1 MAQSIQ
7 TIREKRDEIREK
19 IKALN
24 LKNYEN
30 QGFGAENEYTYKGLI
45 GGVESLLTDLST
57 LTQYENKFIKLSN
70 YSERKQIADNLIN
83 ILSYLESPAN
93 LYSYIENLKIIL
105 RSYNIRNFSE
115 NLIQF
120 EKEIDDVKRAR
131 VELEEVLAISSEL
144 EEKITDK
151 SDEIVKLYDEAEEK
165 LDDIQKKFKDIKD
178 ELESVSRKTEDA
190 QSLNEELEEIKK
202 TADSYLTDITDFRTK
217 SESNQKLIDNFATK
231 IQDRDKRLT
240 ELEQK
245 IIENN
250 ATLVKYEE
258 EREKILKE
266 AEALIESAKTALNYK
281 TAEGLSAS
289 FSEQYKNS
297 NGFWVSAGWISG
309 AIACLLIT
317 VFLGVWFLYFMNEEN
332 KWFLIVGRLLLLPIP
347 IIGAIFCA
355 NQYTKQKNIT
365 EDYAYKTVIAK
376 SIVGFS
382 EQLKKNSTDNSEYI
396 TYIAK
401 ALEEIHK
408 DPLRAREHNSSKVKL
423 DKTQLDKLVETLP
436 KLLEFLN
443 GKAN

>member
-1 MAQSIQ
+1 MTQSIQ

-19 IKALN
+19 IKTLN
-24 LKNYEN
+24 LRNYEN
-30 QGFGAENEYTYKGLI
+30 QRFGTENEYTYKSLI
-45 GGVESLLTDLST
+45 EGVESLLTDLST

-83 ILSYLESPAN
+83 ILSYLESPTN
-93 LYSYIENLKIIL
+93 LYNYIENLKIIL
-105 RSYNIRNFSE
+105 RTYNIRNFSE

-120 EKEIDDVKRAR
+120 EEEIDDIKITRI
-131 VELEEVLAISSEL
+131 ELEEVLSISNEL
-144 EEKITDK
+144 EEKIIEK
-151 SDEIVKLYDEAEEK
+151 SYEIDKLYDEADEK
-165 LDDIQKKFKDIKD
+165 FEKVQEKFKEIKN
-178 ELESVSRKTEDA
+178 ELELISKETEIVSG
-190 QSLNEELEEIKK
+190 LNEDLEEIKEK
-202 TADSYLTDITDFRTK
+202 AESNLTEITDIRTK
-217 SESNQKLIDNFATK
+217 SESNQKLIENFATK
-231 IQDRDKRLT
+231 VQDRDNRLT

-250 ATLVKYEE
+250 KALLKYED
-258 EREKILKE
+258 ERKALLKE

-297 NGFWVSAGWISG
+297 NKTWISAGWIIG
-309 AIACLLIT
+309 AIFCLLIT
-317 VFLGVWFLYFMNEEN
+317 LGLGIWILHNINEDN
-332 KWFLIVGRLLLLPIP
+332 KWYFIVGRFLLLPMP

-423 DKTQLDKLVETLP
+423 DKIQFDKLVETLP
-436 KLLEFLN
+436 KLLELLN

>member
-1 MAQSIQ
+1 MTQSVQ

-19 IKALN
+19 IKTLN
-24 LKNYEN
+24 LRKYEN
-30 QGFGAENEYTYKGLI
+30 QRFGTENEYTYKSLI

-83 ILSYLESPAN
+83 ILSYLESPTN
-93 LYSYIENLKIIL
+93 LYNYIENLKIIL
-105 RSYNIRNFSE
+105 RTYNIRNFSE

-120 EKEIDDVKRAR
+120 EEEIDDIKSTKI
-131 VELEEVLAISSEL
+131 ELEEVLAISNEL
-144 EEKITDK
+144 EEKIIEK
-151 SDEIVKLYDEAEEK
+151 SYEIDKLYDEADEK
-165 LDDIQKKFKDIKD
+165 FEKVQEKFKEIKN
-178 ELESVSRKTEDA
+178 ELELISKETEIVS
-190 QSLNEELEEIKK
+190 SLNEDLEEIKEK
-202 TADSYLTDITDFRTK
+202 AESNLTEITDIRTK
-217 SESNQKLIDNFATK
+217 SESNQKLIENFATK
-231 IQDRDKRLT
+231 VQDRDNRLT

-250 ATLVKYEE
+250 KALLKYED
-258 EREKILKE
+258 ERKALLKD

-297 NGFWVSAGWISG
+297 NKTWISAGWIIG
-309 AIACLLIT
+309 AIFCLLIT
-317 VFLGVWFLYFMNEEN
+317 LGLGIWILHNINEDN
-332 KWFLIVGRLLLLPIP
+332 KWYFIVGRFLLLPMP

-408 DPLRAREHNSSKVKL
+408 DPLRAREHNSSNVRL
-423 DKTQLDKLVETLP
+423 DKTQFDKLVETLP
-436 KLLEFLN
+436 KLLELLN

>member
-1 MAQSIQ
+1 MTQSIQ

-19 IKALN
+19 IKTLN
-24 LKNYEN
+24 LRNYEN
-30 QGFGAENEYTYKGLI
+30 QRFGTENEYTYKSLI

-83 ILSYLESPAN
+83 ILSYLESPTN

-105 RSYNIRNFSE
+105 RTYNIRNFSE

-120 EKEIDDVKRAR
+120 EEEIDDIKSTRID
-131 VELEEVLAISSEL
+131 LEEILAISNEL

-165 LDDIQKKFKDIKD
+165 LEDIQEKFRDIKD
-178 ELESVSRKTEDA
+178 ELESISRKTEDA

-202 TADSYLTDITDFRTK
+202 TADSHLTDITDFRTK

-231 IQDRDKRLT
+231 IQDRENRLT

-245 IIENN
+245 IIENDK
-250 ATLVKYEE
+250 ALLKYEE
-258 EREKILKE
+258 ERKNLLKK
-266 AEALIESAKTALNYK
+266 AEDLIESAKTALNYK

-297 NGFWVSAGWISG
+297 NKTRISAGWILG
-309 AIACLLIT
+309 AIFCLLIT
-317 VFLGVWFLYFMNEEN
+317 LGLGIWILHNINEDN
-332 KWFLIVGRLLLLPIP
+332 KWYFIVGRFLLLPMP

-408 DPLRAREHNSSKVKL
+408 DPLRAREHNSSKVRL
-423 DKTQLDKLVETLP
+423 DKTQFDKLVETLP
-436 KLLEFLN
+436 KLLELLN

>member
-19 IKALN
+19 IKTLN

-30 QGFGAENEYTYKGLI
+30 QRFGVENEYTYKSLI
-45 GGVESLLTDLST
+45 GEVESLLTDLST
-57 LTQYENKFIKLSN
+57 LTQHENKFIKLSN
-70 YSERKQIADNLIN
+70 YNERRQIADNLIN
-83 ILSYLESPAN
+83 ILSYLESPTN
-93 LYSYIENLKIIL
+93 LYSYIEDLKIIL
-105 RSYNIRNFSE
+105 RTYNIRNFSE

-120 EKEIDDVKRAR
+120 EEEIDDIKGTR
-131 VELEEVLAISSEL
+131 VELEEVLAISCEL
-144 EEKITDK
+144 QEKFNDK
-151 SDEIVKLYDEAEEK
+151 SDEIVKLYDEADK
-165 LDDIQKKFKDIKD
+165 SFKDIQEKFKEIKN
-178 ELESVSRKTEDA
+178 ELELICKETEIA
-190 QSLNEELEEIKK
+190 NGLNDDLEEIKEK
-202 TADSYLTDITDFRTK
+202 AEFNLTKITDIRTK
-217 SESNQKLIDNFATK
+217 SESNQKLIENFATK
-231 IQDRDKRLT
+231 VQDRENRLT

-245 IIENN
+245 IIENDK
-250 ATLVKYEE
+250 AISKYEE
-258 EREKILKE
+258 ERKTLLKE

-297 NGFWVSAGWISG
+297 NKTWISG
-309 AIACLLIT
+309 GWILGAFVCLLIT
-317 VFLGVWFLYFMNEEN
+317 LGLGIWFLHNISEDN
-332 KWFLIVGRLLLLPIP
+332 KWYFIVGRLLLLPMP

-423 DKTQLDKLVETLP
+423 DKIQFDKLVETLP

-443 GKAN
+443 GKGN

>member
-19 IKALN
+19 IKTLN

-30 QGFGAENEYTYKGLI
+30 QHFGVENEYTYKSLI
-45 GGVESLLTDLST
+45 GEVESLLTDLST

-70 YSERKQIADNLIN
+70 YNERRQIADNLNN
-83 ILSYLESPAN
+83 ILSYLESPTN
-93 LYSYIENLKIIL
+93 LYDYIEDLKITL
-105 RSYNIRNFSE
+105 RTYNIRNFSE

-120 EKEIDDVKRAR
+120 EEEIDDVKRTR
-131 VELEEVLAISSEL
+131 VELEEFLATNSDL

-151 SDEIVKLYDEAEEK
+151 SYEIVKLYDEAEEK
-165 LDDIQKKFKDIKD
+165 LEDIQKKFRDIKD
-178 ELESVSRKTEDA
+178 ELESVSRKTEDV

-202 TADSYLTDITDFRTK
+202 TADSHLTDITDFRTK

-245 IIENN
+245 IIENDK
-250 ATLVKYEE
+250 ALSKYEE
-258 EREKILKE
+258 ERKALLKE

-297 NGFWVSAGWISG
+297 NKTRISGGWILG
-309 AIACLLIT
+309 ASVCLFIT
-317 VFLGVWFLYFMNEEN
+317 LVLGIWFLHNISEDN
-332 KWFLIVGRLLLLPIP
+332 KWYFIVGRLLLLPMP

-423 DKTQLDKLVETLP
+423 DKIQFDKLVETLP
-436 KLLEFLN
+436 KILEFLN

>member
-1 MAQSIQ
+1 MTQSIQ

-19 IKALN
+19 IKTLN
-24 LKNYEN
+24 LRNYEN
-30 QGFGAENEYTYKGLI
+30 QRFGTENEYTYKSLI
-45 GGVESLLTDLST
+45 EGVESLLTDLST

-83 ILSYLESPAN
+83 ILSYLESPTN

-105 RSYNIRNFSE
+105 RTYNIRNFSE

-120 EKEIDDVKRAR
+120 EEEIDDIKSTRIN
-131 VELEEVLAISSEL
+131 LEEILAISNEL

-165 LDDIQKKFKDIKD
+165 LEDIQEKFRDIKD
-178 ELESVSRKTEDA
+178 ELESISRKTEDA

-202 TADSYLTDITDFRTK
+202 TADSHLTDITDFRTK
-217 SESNQKLIDNFATK
+217 SESNQKLIENFATK
-231 IQDRDKRLT
+231 VQDRDNRLT

-245 IIENN
+245 IIENDK
-250 ATLVKYEE
+250 ALLKYEE
-258 EREKILKE
+258 ERKNLLKK
-266 AEALIESAKTALNYK
+266 AEDLIESAKIALNYK

-297 NGFWVSAGWISG
+297 NKTRISAGWISG
-309 AIACLLIT
+309 AIFCLLIT

-355 NQYTKQKNIT
+355 NQYTKQKNIA

-408 DPLRAREHNSSKVKL
+408 DPLRAREHNSSKVRL
-423 DKTQLDKLVETLP
+423 DKTQFDKLVETLP
-436 KLLEFLN
+436 KLLELLN
-443 GKAN
+443 GKEN

>member
-19 IKALN
+19 IKTLN

-30 QGFGAENEYTYKGLI
+30 QRFGVENEYTYKSLI
-45 GGVESLLTDLST
+45 GEVESLLTDLYT
-57 LTQYENKFIKLSN
+57 LTQHENKFIKLSN
-70 YSERKQIADNLIN
+70 YNERRQIADNLIN
-83 ILSYLESPAN
+83 ILSYLESPTN
-93 LYSYIENLKIIL
+93 LYSYIEDLKIIL
-105 RSYNIRNFSE
+105 RTYNIRNFSE

-120 EKEIDDVKRAR
+120 EEEIDDIKGTR
-131 VELEEVLAISSEL
+131 VELEEVLAISCEL
-144 EEKITDK
+144 QEKFNDK
-151 SDEIVKLYDEAEEK
+151 SDEIVKLYDEADK
-165 LDDIQKKFKDIKD
+165 SFKDIQEKFKEIKN
-178 ELESVSRKTEDA
+178 ELELICKETEIA
-190 QSLNEELEEIKK
+190 NGLNDDLEEIKEK
-202 TADSYLTDITDFRTK
+202 AEFNLTKITDIRTK
-217 SESNQKLIDNFATK
+217 SESNQKLIENFATK
-231 IQDRDKRLT
+231 VQDRENRLT

-245 IIENN
+245 IIENDK
-250 ATLVKYEE
+250 AISKYEE
-258 EREKILKE
+258 ERKTILKE

-297 NGFWVSAGWISG
+297 NKTWISG
-309 AIACLLIT
+309 GWILGAFVCLLIT
-317 VFLGVWFLYFMNEEN
+317 LGLGIWFLHNISEDN
-332 KWFLIVGRLLLLPIP
+332 KWYFIVGRLLLLPMP

-423 DKTQLDKLVETLP
+423 DKIQFDKLVETLP
-436 KLLEFLN
+436 KLLELLN
-443 GKAN
+443 GKTN

>member
-1 MAQSIQ
+1 MTQSIQ

-19 IKALN
+19 IKTLN
-24 LKNYEN
+24 LRNYEN
-30 QGFGAENEYTYKGLI
+30 QRFGTENEYTYKSLI
-45 GGVESLLTDLST
+45 GEVESLLTDLST

-70 YSERKQIADNLIN
+70 YSERKQIAENLIN
-83 ILSYLESPAN
+83 ILNYLESPTN
-93 LYSYIENLKIIL
+93 LYSYIEDLKIIL
-105 RSYNIRNFSE
+105 RTYNIRNFSE

-120 EKEIDDVKRAR
+120 EEEIDDIKSTRI
-131 VELEEVLAISSEL
+131 ELEEVLAISNEL
-144 EEKITDK
+144 EEKIIEK
-151 SDEIVKLYDEAEEK
+151 SDEIDKFYDEVDEK
-165 LDDIQKKFKDIKD
+165 FEKVQEKFKEIKD
-178 ELESVSRKTEDA
+178 ELELINKETEIA
-190 QSLNEELEEIKK
+190 SGLNEDLEDIKEKAESNLTEI
-202 TADSYLTDITDFRTK
+202 TNIRTK
-217 SESNQKLIDNFATK
+217 SESNQKLIENFATK
-231 IQDRDKRLT
+231 VQDRDNRLT

-250 ATLVKYEE
+250 KALLRYED
-258 EREKILKE
+258 ERKALLKE

-297 NGFWVSAGWISG
+297 NKTRISAGWILV
-309 AIACLLIT
+309 AIFCLLIT

-423 DKTQLDKLVETLP
+423 DKTQFDKLVETLP
-436 KLLEFLN
+436 KLLELLN

>member
-1 MAQSIQ
+1 MTQSVQ

-19 IKALN
+19 IKTLN
-24 LKNYEN
+24 LRNYEN
-30 QGFGAENEYTYKGLI
+30 QRFGTENEYTYKSLI

-83 ILSYLESPAN
+83 ILSYLESPTN
-93 LYSYIENLKIIL
+93 LYNYIENLKIIL
-105 RSYNIRNFSE
+105 RTYNIRNFSE

-120 EKEIDDVKRAR
+120 EEEIDDIKSTKI
-131 VELEEVLAISSEL
+131 ELEEVLAISNEL
-144 EEKITDK
+144 EEKIIEK
-151 SDEIVKLYDEAEEK
+151 SYEIDKLYDEADEK
-165 LDDIQKKFKDIKD
+165 FEKVQEKFKEIKN
-178 ELESVSRKTEDA
+178 ELELISKETEIVSG
-190 QSLNEELEEIKK
+190 LNEDLEEIKEK
-202 TADSYLTDITDFRTK
+202 AESNLTEITDIRTK
-217 SESNQKLIDNFATK
+217 SESNQKLIENFATK
-231 IQDRDKRLT
+231 VQDRDNRLT

-250 ATLVKYEE
+250 KALLKYED
-258 EREKILKE
+258 ERKALLKD

-297 NGFWVSAGWISG
+297 NKTWISAGWIIG
-309 AIACLLIT
+309 AIFCLLIT
-317 VFLGVWFLYFMNEEN
+317 LGLGIWILHNINEDN
-332 KWFLIVGRLLLLPIP
+332 KWYFIVGRFLLLPMP

-408 DPLRAREHNSSKVKL
+408 DPLRAREHNSSNVRL
-423 DKTQLDKLVETLP
+423 DKTQFDKLVETLP
-436 KLLEFLN
+436 KLLELLN